1 MSRMERIYRIGQLLS
16 ERRPISRSMLLDD
29 LEVSPATL
37 KRDLEYM
44 RDRLRAPVEWHRES
58 GGYRFAPDENG
69 RTYQLPGLWF
79 SSTEIVA
86 LLTMRQLLDTLGP
99 GLLSKRTE
107 PFISRMRQI
116 LQQEDFPVAAFE
128 NRIRIRRTGAHLWE
142 PEHFMPVASA
152 VLQRQRLDIVHHS
165 RFRDDTLSRQISPQ
179 RLTHYRENW
188 YVDAFCHLRNE
199 LRSFSL
205 SALREVAVSPMGAIE
220 VAPEE
225 MAAVLDSG
233 YGIFSGRAPEWA
245 ELVFSSARARWV
257 KNEIWHADQ
266 EAWFDNDG
274 RFHLRFP
281 FSDPREVTMDVL
293 RHLPEVSIVAP
304 ESLKVRVTEMLETA
318 LRQMQGSSSDEPEGS
333 QNTGS

>member
-16 ERRPISRSMLLDD
+16 ERRTISRSMLLED

-58 GGYRFAPDENG
+58 GGYRFAPDQNG
-69 RTYQLPGLWF
+69 AAYQLPGLWF

-86 LLTMRQLLDTLGP
+86 LLTMRHLLDTLGP

-116 LQQEDFPVAAFE
+116 LQQEDFSVAAFE
-128 NRIRIRRTGAHLWE
+128 NRIRIRRSGAHLWE

-152 VLQRQRLDIVHHS
+152 VLKRQRLDIVHHS

-205 SALREVAVSPMGAIE
+205 SALREVAVSPLGAIE

-233 YGIFSGRAPEWA
+233 YGIFSGRAAEWA
-245 ELVFSSARARWV
+245 ELVFSSQRARWV

-266 EAWFDNDG
+266 EAWFDNAG
-274 RFHLRFP
+274 RYHLRFP

-318 LRQMQGSSSDEPEGS
+318 LRQMQGSSSDEPDSS